1 MEWIA
6 NGAPEVSLEFTL
18 FHMNDP
24 DEFTVIFDYRKSAFT
39 REEAEKTLGR
49 IIALAEKAMEDTN
62 QKVGEVI
69 G

>member
-1 MEWIA
+1 MDRQRRTGSIA
-6 NGAPEVSLEFTL
+6 GIQL

-24 DEFTVIFDYRKSAFT
+24 DEFTTFSITGNPST
-39 REEAEKTLGR
+39 REEAKTLGR

>member
-1 MEWIA
+1 
-6 NGAPEVSLEFTL
+6 
-18 FHMNDP
+18 MNDP